1 MTDFPSQ
8 SIKLTLSYLTTAQRT
23 AGIVEDAFLEVDR
36 SISKPLS
43 SLDLDFDFSSGRL
56 NGVKEELLD
65 HSLSDLSSSMQREVG
80 ASKDYVRGSSS
91 NAPFMPGGFGRNA
104 SQAAASK
111 AEAKRLQRDVS
122 AYANVETSPLFD
134 ASKSIYLEDSGLAV
148 EYDDS
153 NQPKLLRMTLSQK
166 SEAVEGIVDSLLDS
180 NAGLGFFERLVLEGI
195 GEAKPASDGAS
206 TVPTKDDFHY
216 KEAKRELEEERDKRH
231 FQLEAMREIVQ
242 DTSRSLS
249 LSSSGVS
256 REAGSGSSS
265 LTSSSSTSVTSYDLQ
280 QLQGGKST
288 TSWLKAAQ
296 QYGQGEKAKHYEWA
310 VTERMANI
318 AADFETLVPE
328 PAIVY
333 PFEMDVFQKEAA
345 YHLEQHESVFIGA
358 HTSAGKTVVAEYAI
372 ALAMKHG
379 TRAIYTSPIKAL
391 SNQKFHDFTE
401 TFDDVG
407 IITGDRSV
415 NPDASC
421 LIVTT
426 EILRSMLYK
435 GADLIRDVEWVV
447 FDEVHYINDLE
458 RGVVWEEVIIMLPDH
473 VGLIFLSA
481 TVPNTEEFAEWVGRV
496 KRKKVFL
503 ITTAYRPVPLSHYL
517 YYDKQIYPIC
527 NATQGFM
534 TTGHSAVRAAIQSKA
549 DKKAEKKAGGVDKA
563 RAGGGSSSQR
573 AHFASA
579 SSRAGTWANI
589 VKYLDDHNLFP
600 AVAFVFSKKRCMD
613 LAEKALTHMDLTS
626 SSDKEVIRAFI
637 NASLSAKLK
646 GPDRDLPQVRAISD
660 LLVRGIGVHHGGL
673 LPIVKEMVEMLFGT
687 GVIKMLFATE
697 TFAMGVNMPTRTVV
711 FDSTQKFDGS
721 KSRRDLLPGEY
732 IQMSGRAG
740 RRGLDTVG
748 TVIVGVFDE
757 PPEIASL
764 RHMVTGR
771 ATRLESQFRLTYN
784 MILNL
789 LKMGNFRIEDMIKR
803 SFFESTNQKETE
815 MLKQKLIQGKAQ
827 LADIEDVACLKPEF
841 ASSESPMIAYQSLV
855 AEERALMRRI
865 HKFLV
870 ASNHI
875 SKFLPGGRVL
885 VVTVPGLPR
894 ESLAVVVRPAA
905 TGLASNLSVIG
916 ADNRDNKAAT
926 IRVLVLTGGAGSNVS
941 DKYKVVNIDAAS
953 TEIAFV
959 TSKKL
964 KSIEAERIDVAPDDF
979 YISGVIKE
987 LDAIRID
994 SLPGLPPVLDPV
1006 KNLDIKDIDFV
1017 EMNKSLEEV
1026 RSLFA
1031 TSPCHECEYREPHLT
1046 QQSQKAA
1053 VESQVTALEFL
1064 VSDTNLLM
1072 IPEYESRVKVLKNLE
1087 FVGQD
1092 GVIQLKGR
1100 VARELNNCDEL
1111 LATELIFQNFFQT
1124 MAPDEICALLS
1135 CFVLEGKTDN
1145 EPRIPVALQSAKK
1158 HLTDL
1163 ATKLGALQVDMG
1175 VPITPQEYVD
1185 SNVQYGLMEVVY
1197 EWARARPFHEIVP
1210 LTDIQEGS
1218 IVRTIVRLDETL
1230 RDFKTAAKI
1239 IGNVDLAL
1247 KMEQASELIK
1257 RDIVFATSLYI
1268 SEDSSQSRKGDGS
1281 AVVIEDEQVGED
1293 ALETVDAE
1301 VVEDDEDGI
1310 VMLD

>member
-1 MTDFPSQ
+1 MDS
-8 SIKLTLSYLTTAQRT
+8 SL
-23 AGIVEDAFLEVDR
+23 
-36 SISKPLS
+36 SKPLS

-56 NGVKEELLD
+56 NGVKEELLNYN
-65 HSLSDLSSSMQREVG
+65 STDLSSSMQRELGV
-80 ASKDYVRGSSS
+80 SKNFVRGSSS
-91 NAPFMPGGFGRNA
+91 NAPFLPGGFAPSSSSAGK
-104 SQAAASK
+104 SK
-111 AEAKRLQRDVS
+111 SEAKRLQRDIS
-122 AYANVETSPLFD
+122 AYTNVETAALFD
-134 ASKSIYLEDSGLAV
+134 PSKHTPTLEDSGLSIQYDSSNIPKLTRIELKSSTTDQTVQDISTSQPASGGFFDQLVLNGIGGGAAPAV
-148 EYDDS
+148 EFDE
-153 NQPKLLRMTLSQK
+153 N
-166 SEAVEGIVDSLLDS
+166 VD
-180 NAGLGFFERLVLEGI
+180 FR
-195 GEAKPASDGAS
+195 
-206 TVPTKDDFHY
+206 Y
-216 KEAKRELEEERDKRH
+216 KQAKRDLEDERDKRRLH
-231 FQLEAMREIVQ
+231 LEGMREIVQ
-242 DTSRSLS
+242 ETSKSLS
-249 LSSSGVS
+249 LSSSSGVPKS
-256 REAGSGSSS
+256 DLGASSASTGSGASSN
-265 LTSSSSTSVTSYDLQ
+265 SVTSYDLQ
-280 QLQGGKST
+280 RLEGGRST
-288 TSWLKAAQ
+288 SSWLKAAQ
-296 QYGQGEKAKHYEWA
+296 QYGRDSENSKQFEWA
-310 VTERMANI
+310 VTDRMANI

-435 GADLIRDVEWVV
+435 GADLLRDVEWVV

-481 TVPNTEEFAEWVGRV
+481 TVPNTQEFAEWVGRV
-496 KRKKVFL
+496 KRKKVFV
-503 ITTAYRPVPLSHYL
+503 ISTSYRPVPLSHYL
-517 YYDKQIYPIC
+517 YYDKQLYPIC
-527 NATQGFM
+527 NATQGFL
-534 TTGHSAVRAAIQSKA
+534 TTGHSAIRAAIQAKA
-549 DKKAEKKAGGVDKA
+549 EKKAEKKPQ
-563 RAGGGSSSQR
+563 RAGASSQR
-573 AHFASA
+573 THVASV

-600 AVAFVFSKKRCMD
+600 AVGFVFSKKRCMD
-613 LAEKALTHMDLTS
+613 LAETALVHMDLTS
-626 SSDKEVIRAFI
+626 SSDKQVIRGFI
-637 NASLSAKLK
+637 DASLSAKLK
-646 GPDRDLPQVRAISD
+646 GADRDLPQVRAISD

-711 FDSTQKFDGS
+711 FDSTQKFDGG

-748 TVIVGVFDE
+748 TVIIGVFDE

-764 RHMVTGR
+764 RYMVTGR

-784 MILNL
+784 MILNT
-789 LKMGNFRIEDMIKR
+789 LKMNNFRIEDMIKR

-815 MLKQKLIQGKAQ
+815 TLKQKLIHGKAQ
-827 LADIEDVACLKPEF
+827 LADIEDVVCLKPEH
-841 ASSESPMIAYQSLV
+841 AKDPEAPIVAYQALV
-855 AEERALMRRI
+855 AQERSLMRRI
-865 HKFLV
+865 HKYLV
-870 ASNHI
+870 SSNYI
-875 SKFLPGGRVL
+875 SKFLPTGRVL
-885 VVTVPGLPR
+885 VVNVPGLPR
-894 ESLAVVVRPAA
+894 QSLAVIVRPAA
-905 TGLASNLSVIG
+905 SGLAANLSTIG
-916 ADNRDNKAAT
+916 ADPREAKAAT
-926 IRVLVLTGGAGSNVS
+926 VRALVLTGGAGASVS
-941 DKYKVVNIDAAS
+941 DKYKIVNIDAAS
-953 TEIAFV
+953 TEIVFV
-959 TSKKL
+959 TSKKI
-964 KSIEAERIDVAPDDF
+964 KTIDAERIDIVPDD
-979 YISGVIKE
+979 YHISGVIKE

-994 SLPGLPPVLDPV
+994 ALPGLPSTLDPI
-1006 KNLDIKDIDFV
+1006 KNLDIKDLDFV
-1017 EMNKSLEEV
+1017 ELNQELDTV
-1026 RSLFA
+1026 RSLFP
-1031 TSPCHECEYREPHLT
+1031 TSPCHECEYRAEHLA
-1046 QQSQKAA
+1046 QQNHKATIK
-1053 VESQVTALEFL
+1053 SQVEALEYL

-1072 IPEYESRVKVLKNLE
+1072 IPEYESRIKVLKALE

-1092 GVIQLKGR
+1092 GVVQLKGR

-1111 LATELIFQNFFQT
+1111 LATELIFTNFFQT

-1135 CFVLEGKTDN
+1135 CFVLEGKTEI
-1145 EPRIPVALQSAKK
+1145 EPRLAPGLTLAKK

-1163 ATKLGALQVDMG
+1163 ANKLGALQSDMG
-1175 VPITPQEYVD
+1175 VPITPQEYVEQ
-1185 SNVQYGLMEVVY
+1185 NVQHGLMEVVY
-1197 EWARARPFHEIVP
+1197 EWARARPFHEIVS

-1268 SEDSSQSRKGDGS
+1268 SDDSSQSRKGDGS
-1281 AVVIEDEQVGED
+1281 AVVVEEEQAEDEGVE
-1293 ALETVDAE
+1293 ATE
-1301 VVEDDEDGI
+1301 EDDGV
-1310 VMLD
+1310 VMVD

>member
-1 MTDFPSQ
+1 MV
-8 SIKLTLSYLTTAQRT
+8 LTVFCLNTALRT
-23 AGIVEDAFLEVDR
+23 AELVEDAFLDVDR

-65 HSLSDLSSSMQREVG
+65 YATSDLLSSMQREVG

-91 NAPFMPGGFGRNA
+91 NAPFMPGGFERPSA
-104 SQAAASK
+104 QTSASK
-111 AEAKRLQRDVS
+111 SEIKRVQRDVS
-122 AYANVETSPLFD
+122 AYSNVETSTLFN
-134 ASKSIYLEDSGLAV
+134 ASSPIYLEDSGLALQ
-148 EYDDS
+148 YDDS
-153 NQPKLLRMTLSQK
+153 NQPKLLRMTLPQK
-166 SEAVEGIVDSLLDS
+166 TEAVEGIVNTLLDP
-180 NAGLGFFERLVLEGI
+180 NTGLGSFEQVVLDGL
-195 GEAKPASDGAS
+195 GMVKPASDTKA
-206 TVPTKDDFHY
+206 TKDDFHY

-249 LSSSGVS
+249 Q
-256 REAGSGSSS
+256 
-265 LTSSSSTSVTSYDLQ
+265 SSSSVSKGSSLASSTSSGLRDSSNTVTSYDLQ
-280 QLQGGKST
+280 QLQGGSST
-288 TSWLKAAQ
+288 VGWLRAAQ
-296 QYGQGEKAKHYEWA
+296 QYGQGSEKGKQNEWA

-318 AADFETLVPE
+318 GADFETLVPE

-435 GADLIRDVEWVV
+435 GADLVRDVEWVV

-517 YYDKQIYPIC
+517 YFDKQLYPVC
-527 NATQGFM
+527 NATQGFL
-534 TTGHSAVRAAIQSKA
+534 TTGHSAIRAAQQAKA
-549 DKKAEKKAGGVDKA
+549 DKKAEGKPQRGGA
-563 RAGGGSSSQR
+563 SSQR

-579 SSRAGTWANI
+579 SSRSGTWSNI

-600 AVAFVFSKKRCMD
+600 AVGFVFSKKRCMD
-613 LAEKALTHMDLTS
+613 LAEKSLVHMDLTS
-626 SSDKEVIRAFI
+626 SYDKQVIRAFI
-637 NASLSAKLK
+637 DASLSAKLK
-646 GPDRDLPQVRAISD
+646 GADRDLPQVRVISD

-711 FDSTQKFDGS
+711 FDSTQKYDGS

-748 TVIVGVFDE
+748 TVIIGVFDE

-764 RHMVTGR
+764 RHMVTGL

-803 SFFESTNQKETE
+803 SFFESSNQKETE
-815 MLKQKLIQGKAQ
+815 MLKQKLIRGKAQ
-827 LADIEDVACLKPEF
+827 LADIEDVVCLKPEF
-841 ASSESPMIAYQSLV
+841 AQTSDGKPAAEAPIVAYQALI
-855 AEERALMRRI
+855 AQERSLMRRI
-865 HKFLV
+865 HKYLV

-875 SKFLPGGRVL
+875 SKFLPGGRII
-885 VVTVPGLPR
+885 VVNVNGLPR

-905 TGLASNLSVIG
+905 TGLGSNLSVVG
-916 ADNRDNKAAT
+916 TDAKDTKAAN
-926 IRVLVLTGGAGSNVS
+926 IRVLVLTGGAGSSIS
-941 DKYKVVNIDAAS
+941 DKYKVINIDAAS
-953 TEIAFV
+953 PEIAFV

-964 KSIEAERIDVAPDDF
+964 KAIEAERIDVAPDDY
-979 YISGVIKE
+979 YISGVIKDI
-987 LDAIRID
+987 DAIRID

-1006 KNLDIKDIDFV
+1006 KNLDIKDMDFV
-1017 EMNKSLEEV
+1017 EMNRELEDV
-1026 RSLFA
+1026 RSMFP
-1031 TSPCHECEYREPHLT
+1031 TSPCHACEFREPHLAA
-1046 QQSQKAA
+1046 QNQKAA
-1053 VESQVTALEFL
+1053 VQDQVTALEYL

-1072 IPEYESRVKVLKNLE
+1072 IPEYESRIRVLKNLD

-1145 EPRIPVALQSAKK
+1145 EPRIPAALTAGKK

-1185 SNVQYGLMEVVY
+1185 QNVQYGLMEVVY

-1230 RDFKTAAKI
+1230 RDFKTAAKL

-1268 SEDSSQSRKGDGS
+1268 SDDSSASRKGDGS
-1281 AVVIEDEQVGED
+1281 AVVVEEEQVE
-1293 ALETVDAE
+1293 EAE
-1301 VVEDDEDGI
+1301 VAEENNEEEDGI

>member
-1 MTDFPSQ
+1 
-8 SIKLTLSYLTTAQRT
+8 
-23 AGIVEDAFLEVDR
+23 
-36 SISKPLS
+36 
-43 SLDLDFDFSSGRL
+43 
-56 NGVKEELLD
+56 
-65 HSLSDLSSSMQREVG
+65 MQREVG

-91 NAPFMPGGFGRNA
+91 NAPFMPGGFGRAA
-104 SQAAASK
+104 SQTATSK
-111 AEAKRLQRDVS
+111 SEAKRLQRDVS
-122 AYANVETSPLFD
+122 AYANVETSSLFD
-134 ASKSIYLEDSGLAV
+134 SSKTIYLEDSGLSV
-148 EYDDS
+148 QYDES

-166 SEAVEGIVDSLLDS
+166 PEAVEGIVDSLLDS
-180 NAGLGFFERLVLEGI
+180 NSGLGFFERLVLEGI
-195 GEAKPASDGAS
+195 GEAKVPSADATAS
-206 TVPTKDDFHY
+206 TKDDFHY
-216 KEAKRELEEERDKRH
+216 KEVKRELVEERDKRH
-231 FQLEAMREIVQ
+231 FQLEAMREVVQ

-249 LSSSGVS
+249 LSSSSNIS
-256 REAGSGSSS
+256 RDPALTSSGS
-265 LTSSSSTSVTSYDLQ
+265 SSSSTSVTSYDLQ

-288 TSWLKAAQ
+288 AGWLKAAQ
-296 QYGQGEKAKHYEWA
+296 QYGQGEKNKQYEWA

-333 PFEMDVFQKEAA
+333 PFDMDVFQKEAA

-503 ITTAYRPVPLSHYL
+503 ITTSFRPVPLSHYL

-527 NATQGFM
+527 NVTQGFI
-534 TTGHSAVRAAIQSKA
+534 TNGHSAVRAAIQAKA
-549 DKKAEKKAGGVDKA
+549 DKKAEKKAGGVEKS
-563 RAGGGSSSQR
+563 RAGGASSQR

-600 AVAFVFSKKRCMD
+600 AVGFVFSKKRCMD

-757 PPEIASL
+757 PPEIAGL

-827 LADIEDVACLKPEF
+827 LGDIEDVVCLKPEF
-841 ASSESPMIAYQSLV
+841 ASVESPMIAYQGLV
-855 AEERALMRRI
+855 AEERSLMRRI

-905 TGLASNLSVIG
+905 TGLASNLSVVG
-916 ADNRDNKAAT
+916 ADSRDTKAAM
-926 IRVLVLTGGAGSNVS
+926 IRVLVLTGGAGSNVA
-941 DKYKVVNIDAAS
+941 DKYKIVNIDAAS
-953 TEIAFV
+953 TEIAFA

-994 SLPGLPPVLDPV
+994 SLPGLPPVLDPI

-1026 RSLFA
+1026 RSLFT
-1031 TSPCHECEYREPHLT
+1031 TSPCHECEFRAEHLA
-1046 QQSQKAA
+1046 QQGQKAA
-1053 VESQVTALEFL
+1053 VESQVAALEYL

-1281 AVVIEDEQVGED
+1281 AVVIEDEQVEEV
-1293 ALETVDAE
+1293 AVEAE
-1301 VVEDDEDGI
+1301 VAEDDEDGI